1 MMKRNYLFV
10 ITGPSGCGKTTLLK
24 KLELSYYNQW
34 NKRYWEKAD
43 KHSTR
48 LPRVGERDC
57 AGYSDVNTPNI
68 LSSDS
73 YDEIL
78 EKKERKRNEI
88 IEDCNIIYYMNGEL
102 YGFDTSKILRQL
114 EKTHVAIVLSDLGV
128 IKQLKENPSY
138 ELTDRI
144 VTLYISSCVNKNELT
159 DVWLS
164 RYRDFQGNKK
174 DENDFIS
181 RDTIS
186 HKDIDALLEELEKR
200 MSDLSQ
206 VSLANTSEGYER
218 FKDFY
223 FKLEKLVEIQETLV
237 PDNESY
243 SVRVDRLKN
252 FYFKY
257 IIDIGLFDYVILNYF
272 DERKDDPIDEKMSL
286 QAKNIIDYIEETNN
300 KREEKGQSYLSYNAK
315 LRPQDAVF
323 FVCAAPRSGKN
334 ILMKNLHIMSEKQ
347 IYVVRKQGLREKK
360 DSDGQD
366 KMMPLIERRDGETDD
381 EFTIRRREIEKFI
394 DKANREYNSYMSEVN
409 DLEKEIENLNC
420 EADEKEYIILG
431 KRAKLKRIES
441 QFSGTRERLLSEAQD
456 FFDSE
461 FRQWNWRFHET
472 YYGIDLPT
480 IRMYG
485 KKEREKIE
493 EPVIPV
499 IMISNMDELEKAQE
513 LLGDRLVPIFL
524 TYVATDES
532 NHEYHMGL
540 VGRNGGYK
548 DKDEASKKLN
558 EINYVRNQYYK
569 NIGKFRHVLLNSGI
583 EEDMHDQ
590 IINIVRLYGGTN
602 GKS

>member
-1 MMKRNYLFV
+1 MKQNYLFV

-24 KLELSYYNQW
+24 KLEQPYYNQW
-34 NKRYWEKAD
+34 NKRYWEKAE

-48 LPRVGERDC
+48 SPRVGERDH

-68 LSSDS
+68 LTSESPKEIARKKQEKRSD
-73 YDEIL
+73 I
-78 EKKERKRNEI
+78 EKHC
-88 IEDCNIIYYMNGEL
+88 DIIYYMNGEL
-102 YGFDTSKILRQL
+102 YGFNTSKILRQL
-114 EKTHVAIVLSDLGV
+114 ESSHVAIVLSDLGV

-138 ELTDRI
+138 GLTDKI
-144 VTLYISSCVNKNELT
+144 VTLYISSCVNKDELT

-181 RDTIS
+181 RDDIAD
-186 HKDIDALLEELEKR
+186 KNIDALLSELEKR

-206 VSLANTSEGYER
+206 ISLTNTSDGYEH

-223 FKLEKLVEIQETLV
+223 FKLEKLVEIQEALV

-286 QAKNIIDYIEETNN
+286 QAKNIIDYIEETN
-300 KREEKGQSYLSYNAK
+300 REREKKGLPYLSYNAK

-323 FVCAAPRSGKN
+323 FVCAAPKSGKN

-347 IYVVRKQGLREKK
+347 ICVVRKQGLREKK
-360 DSDGQD
+360 RSDGQD
-366 KMMPLIERRDGETDD
+366 KMMPLIERRDRETDE
-381 EFTIRRREIEKFI
+381 EFAARRRKIEKFI
-394 DKANREYNSYMSEVN
+394 DKDNEEYNSYENEVN
-409 DLEKEIENLNC
+409 NLKKVIEKLNC
-420 EADEKEYIILG
+420 EAAKNEYVIMAMRAQLKDMESSFRGTKEK
-431 KRAKLKRIES
+431 
-441 QFSGTRERLLSEAQD
+441 LLSEAQD
-456 FFDSE
+456 FFESD
-461 FRQWNWRFHET
+461 FQHWNWRFHGT

-480 IRMYG
+480 ILSYN
-485 KKEREKIE
+485 KEKRESNNQ
-493 EPVIPV
+493 PVIPV
-499 IMISNMDELEKAQE
+499 IMISNMDELQKAQD

-532 NHEYHMGL
+532 NRRYHMGL
-540 VGRNGGYK
+540 VGNGSYR
-548 DKDEASKKLN
+548 DNDYASNILN
-558 EINYVRNQYYK
+558 EINYVRNQYYE

-583 EEDMHDQ
+583 EEDLHDQ
-590 IINIVRLYGGTN
+590 IINIVRLYGGT
-602 GKS
+602 GGRI